1 MRKAIVLATFLAI
14 VNTSLIAGVVLPVT
28 QSGNK
33 VTSESKAVSARDA
46 VKLTDAKQDARSREL
61 DVLFDASKRKD
72 LSFLK
77 KYRELHQQEL
87 ERDKVLNLGYYLS
100 LYEINPGRYEG
111 SYINAY
117 PTDSQS
123 LRDIFVLIDEPLGYP
138 HRMAEPRFIRFLETS
153 EILKEAALKGNELAI
168 KKCLLANVSSGSVAI
183 LAEILSDANWRLFQ
197 KYPKKM
203 LKSLLTISS
212 SDRKF
217 IYGGFA
223 TATDEEGFAELGRD
237 LLKIKS
243 ELPKKE
249 QALVDEIVAYHLEN

>member
-1 MRKAIVLATFLAI
+1 MRKAILFAALLAI
-14 VNTSLIAGVVLPVT
+14 VNMSLILGVA
-28 QSGNK
+28 QSSDK
-33 VTSESKAVSARDA
+33 VTSESKAVSARDT
-46 VKLTDAKQDARSREL
+46 VKLTDTKQDVRSREL

-87 ERDKVLNLGYYLS
+87 EKDKVLNLGYYLS
-100 LYEINPGRYEG
+100 LYKINPGRYEG

-123 LRDIFVLIDEPLGYP
+123 LRDIYVLIDGPSDNP
-138 HRMAEPRFIRFLETS
+138 DRMIKTQFFPFLETS
-153 EILKEAALKGNELAI
+153 WIIEKAALKGNELAI
-168 KKCLLANVSSGSVAI
+168 KKCLLANVSSIGSVAI
-183 LAEILSDANWRLFQ
+183 LAEVLSDANWRLFQ

-223 TATDEEGFAELGRD
+223 TVTAEEGFAELGKD